1 MTRST
6 SELRTLWAPPC
17 ESAKTTVSLYGEGR
31 VTVDNRTLEA
41 VGALNAVLARWNY
54 WTRREDTG
62 AYNCRMITGGTNY
75 SLHAYGIALDINWQT
90 NPYGPVLITD
100 MPPGMVAEIKAIRT
114 NNGLPVWRWGG
125 NYSGN
130 KDAMHYEVIA
140 SPAELTAGIAGS
152 GQPPTTDGEFVMDD
166 EARRAFDALESKI
179 DSVGSA
185 LNKHIEQAD
194 DAEQK
199 ITGQVG
205 SVGTALNKHIEQL
218 ADHDAHITELIA
230 DR

>member
-1 MTRST
+1 MSRTT
-6 SELRTLWAPPC
+6 SDLRVLWAPPC
-17 ESAKTTVSLYGEGR
+17 ESAKTTVDLYGEGR

-54 WTRREDTG
+54 WTRKADTG

-90 NPYGPVLITD
+90 NPYGPTLITD
-100 MPPGMVAEIKAIRT
+100 MPPGMVNEIKAIRT
-114 NNGLPVWRWGG
+114 NAGLPVWRWGG
-125 NYSGN
+125 DYSGN

-152 GQPPTTDGEFVMDD
+152 GTLPPTTDGDFTVDA
-166 EARRAFDALESKI
+166 EAAKRFDKLEQQI
-179 DSVGSA
+179 ASVGTA
-185 LNKHIEQAD
+185 LNKHIEQEEAT
-194 DAEQK
+194 QSK
-199 ITGQVG
+199 VG

-218 ADHDAHITELIA
+218 SDVEAHIIDA
-230 DR
+230 VQ